1 MKYTKDFLIN
11 HVNKSFELAD
21 QNISKLTNDI
31 LQMEGM
37 TGRKTRHLYNNLCN
51 LDNINYLEVGTW
63 KGSSFVSAIYGN
75 NTNCLAVDNFEEFT
89 DFAFGSE
96 VIHPREGFIQNM
108 NKFCNNINYSFKEK
122 NSFELVKEDLPFD
135 SADIYLY
142 DGNHD
147 YNEHKMAITYF
158 LEFLSDYS
166 IIIIDDWTWGYPN
179 PDSYG
184 SSVIQTATYD
194 GIKDSGLIVH
204 HKVERSS
211 DYGRGGIETY
221 WNGVCVL
228 VCEKLKK

>member
-1 MKYTKDFLIN
+1 MKYTKDFLIE

-37 TGRKTRHLYNNLCN
+37 TGKKTRHLYNNLCN
-51 LDNINYLEVGTW
+51 LDNVNYLEVGTW

-75 NTNCLAVDNFEEFT
+75 KTNCIAVDTFEEFT
-89 DFAFGSE
+89 DGAQ
-96 VIHPREGFIQNM
+96 HPRDGFINNM
-108 NKFCNNINYSFKEK
+108 NKFCNDVKYFFKEK
-122 NSFELVKEDLPFD
+122 DSFKLVKEDLPFD
-135 SADIYLY
+135 KADIYLY

-158 LEFLSDYS
+158 LDFLSDYS

-184 SSVIQTATYD
+184 SSVIQPATYD

-204 HKVERSS
+204 HKVERLS
-211 DYGRGGIETY
+211 DQGSGGSETY

-228 VCEKLKK
+228 VCEIPKKN